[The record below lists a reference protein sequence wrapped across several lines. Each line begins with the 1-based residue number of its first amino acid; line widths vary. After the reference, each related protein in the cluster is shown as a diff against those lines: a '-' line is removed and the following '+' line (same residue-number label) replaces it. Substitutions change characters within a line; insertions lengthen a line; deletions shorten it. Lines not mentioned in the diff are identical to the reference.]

1 MSLLKEK
8 YSPLSS
14 LGLQAKEAAGRR
26 RDLMLQE
33 ERSRREANAFYTAY
47 VRGERTE
54 IGLKLI
60 YISYILS

>member
-1 MSLLKEK
+1 MGH
-8 YSPLSS
+8 

-54 IGLKLI
+54 IVLKLI